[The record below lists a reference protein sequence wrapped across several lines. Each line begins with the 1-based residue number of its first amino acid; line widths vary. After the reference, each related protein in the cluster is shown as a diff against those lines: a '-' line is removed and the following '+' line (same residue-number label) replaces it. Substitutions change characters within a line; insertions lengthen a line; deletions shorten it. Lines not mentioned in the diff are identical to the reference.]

1 MEYTIQKLS
10 RLAGVSSRTLRFYD
24 EIGLLKP
31 KRTSSSG
38 YRIYGE
44 AEVDRL
50 QQILFFKQLSFSL
63 EEIKAAM
70 DDPAYDAER
79 SLVAHKQ
86 ALLEK
91 KKEIE
96 LLIKTVDATLEEKRG
111 GRKMSDKEKFEGLK
125 KELLAENESR
135 YGQEIREKYG
145 EKAIEASNK
154 KFAGMSKADFNEM
167 QKMAARLQAMLTE
180 AMATGDA
187 GGAAALA
194 VAALHKQWLSY
205 TWSSYSPEAHLGL
218 AQMYVDD
225 ERFTAYYDKASGK
238 GAAAFLRDAINNYA
252 EKAE

>member
-10 RLAGVSSRTLRFYD
+10 RLAGVSTRTLRFYD

-31 KRTSSSG
+31 KRTSTSG

-63 EEIKAAM
+63 DEIKSAM
-70 DDPAYDAER
+70 DDPEYDAEQ

-86 ALLEK
+86 VLLEK

-96 LLIKTVDATLEEKRG
+96 LLIKTVDATLEETRG
-111 GRKMSDKEKFEGLK
+111 GKKMSDKEKFKGLK
-125 KELLAENESR
+125 RELLDENETR
-135 YGQEIREKYG
+135 FGQEIRDKYG
-145 EKAIEASNK
+145 KTSVEASNK
-154 KFAGMSKADFNEM
+154 KFAGMSEADFDAMQEM
-167 QKMAARLQAMLTE
+167 AVRLQKLLTE

-187 GGAAALA
+187 AGEGALA

-205 TWSSYSPEAHLGL
+205 TWPTYSPEAHRGL

-225 ERFTAYYDKASGK
+225 ERFTAYYDKSSGK
-238 GAAAFLRDAINNYA
+238 GAAAFLRDAIHNHTD
-252 EKAE
+252 K

>member
-10 RLAGVSSRTLRFYD
+10 RLAGVSTRTLRFYD

-31 KRTSSSG
+31 KRTSTSG

-63 EEIKAAM
+63 DEIKSAM
-70 DDPAYDAER
+70 DDPEYDAEQ

-86 ALLEK
+86 VLLEK

-96 LLIKTVDATLEEKRG
+96 LLIKTVDATLEETRG
-111 GRKMSDKEKFEGLK
+111 GKKMSDKEKFEGLK
-125 KELLAENESR
+125 RELFDENETR
-135 YGQEIREKYG
+135 FGQEIRDKYG
-145 EKAIEASNK
+145 KTSVEASNK
-154 KFAGMSKADFNEM
+154 KFAGMSEADFDAMQEM
-167 QKMAARLQAMLTE
+167 AVRLQKLLTE

-187 GGAAALA
+187 AGEGALA

-205 TWSSYSPEAHLGL
+205 TWPTYSPEAHRGL

-225 ERFTAYYDKASGK
+225 ERFTAYYDKSSGK
-238 GAAAFLRDAINNYA
+238 GAAAFLRDAIHNYTD
-252 EKAE
+252 K

>member
-10 RLAGVSSRTLRFYD
+10 RLAGISTRTLRYYD

-44 AEVDRL
+44 AEVERL
-50 QQILFFKQLSFSL
+50 QQVLFFKQLSFSL
-63 EEIKAAM
+63 DEIKSAM

-111 GRKMSDKEKFEGLK
+111 GRTMSDKEKFEGLK
-125 KELLAENESR
+125 KELLDENESH

-145 EKAIEASNK
+145 EKTVAASNK
-154 KFAGMSKADFNEM
+154 HFAGMSEADFDAM
-167 QKMAARLQAMLTE
+167 QEMAARLQELLTE

-187 GGAAALA
+187 GGETALA
-194 VAALHKQWLSY
+194 VAALHKKWLSY
-205 TWSSYSPEAHLGL
+205 TWLTYSPEAHRGL

-238 GAAAFLRDAINNYA
+238 GAAAFLRDAIHNFTD
-252 EKAE
+252 K

>member
-10 RLAGVSSRTLRFYD
+10 RLAGVSTRTLRFYD

-44 AEVDRL
+44 TEVDRL

-63 EEIKAAM
+63 DKIKAAM
-70 DDPAYDAER
+70 DDPAYDAEQ

-111 GRKMSDKEKFEGLK
+111 GRRMSDKEKFEGLK
-125 KELLAENESR
+125 KELLDENEIR
-135 YGQEIREKYG
+135 YGQDIREKYG
-145 EKAIEASNK
+145 KKTVAASNN
-154 KFAGMSKADFNEM
+154 KFAGMSEADFDAM
-167 QKMAARLQAMLTE
+167 QEMAARLQEMLTE

-187 GGAAALA
+187 GGEAALA

-205 TWSSYSPEAHLGL
+205 TWPSYSPEAHRGL

-238 GAAAFLRDAINNYA
+238 GAAAFLRDAIHNYTD
-252 EKAE
+252 K

>member
-10 RLAGVSSRTLRFYD
+10 RLAGVSTRTLRFYD

-31 KRTSSSG
+31 KRTSTSG

-63 EEIKAAM
+63 DEIKSAM
-70 DDPAYDAER
+70 DDPEYDAEQ

-86 ALLEK
+86 VLLEK

-96 LLIKTVDATLEEKRG
+96 LLIKTVDATLEETRG
-111 GRKMSDKEKFEGLK
+111 GKKMSDKEKFKGLK
-125 KELLAENESR
+125 RELLDENETR
-135 YGQEIREKYG
+135 FGQEIRDKYG
-145 EKAIEASNK
+145 KTSVEASNK
-154 KFAGMSKADFNEM
+154 KFAGMSEADFDAMQEM
-167 QKMAARLQAMLTE
+167 AVRLQKLLTE

-187 GGAAALA
+187 AGEGALA

-205 TWSSYSPEAHLGL
+205 TWPTYSPEAHRGL

-225 ERFTAYYDKASGK
+225 ERFTAYYDKSSGK
-238 GAAAFLRDAINNYA
+238 GAAAFLRDAIHNYTD
-252 EKAE
+252 K

>member
-1 MEYTIQKLS
+1 M
-10 RLAGVSSRTLRFYD
+10 
-24 EIGLLKP
+24 
-31 KRTSSSG
+31 
-38 YRIYGE
+38 
-44 AEVDRL
+44 DRL

-63 EEIKAAM
+63 DKIKAAM

-125 KELLAENESR
+125 KELLDENETR

-145 EKAIEASNK
+145 EKTVAASNK
-154 KFAGMSKADFNEM
+154 QFAGMSEADFDAM
-167 QKMAARLQAMLTE
+167 QEMAARLQELLTE

-187 GGAAALA
+187 GGEAALA

-205 TWSSYSPEAHLGL
+205 TWPSLLSGS
-218 AQMYVDD
+218 
-225 ERFTAYYDKASGK
+225 ASWTGPDVCRRRK
-238 GAAAFLRDAINNYA
+238 VHGILRQSIRQRGRCIFAGCDPQLYG
-252 EKAE
+252 